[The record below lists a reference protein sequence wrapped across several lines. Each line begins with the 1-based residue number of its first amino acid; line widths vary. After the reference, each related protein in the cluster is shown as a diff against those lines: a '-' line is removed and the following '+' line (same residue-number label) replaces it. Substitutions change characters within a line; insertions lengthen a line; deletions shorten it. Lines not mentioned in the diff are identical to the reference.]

1 MNKPK
6 KERMETCLVT
16 GGAGFIGSHL
26 CEKLLNSGYRV
37 LCMDN
42 FITGRKENIQPLFSN
57 PHFQFLY
64 HDVIKPTDLKEGVHY
79 IFHFASPAS
88 PVHYQWYPLETALVN
103 STGTKNLLDVT
114 LGGPTKFLLASTSEV
129 YGDPLVHPQKENY
142 WGNVNTVGPRSCYDE
157 SKRLAETL
165 TTIYHQ
171 EFGCDVTIVR
181 IFNTYGPRMKKD
193 DGRVV
198 SNFIC
203 QAIQNLPLTV
213 YGDGKQT
220 RSLCYIDDLI
230 EGIIKVMFSKT
241 TSGEVFNLGNPHEVT
256 IGELATLIKQFTHSK
271 SEITYYPLPQ
281 DDPKQRNP
289 DIQKI
294 QKRLSWSPKVSLE
307 KGLTQTIQWF
317 QENQRV
323 N

>member
-1 MNKPK
+1 
-6 KERMETCLVT
+6 METCLVT

-26 CEKLLNSGYRV
+26 CEKLLGKGYHV

-57 PHFQFLY
+57 PHFKFLH
-64 HDVIKPTDLKEGVHY
+64 HDVIQSIELKEEVHY

-129 YGDPLVHPQKENY
+129 YGDPLVHPQKESY

-171 EFGCDVTIVR
+171 EFGCDVAIVR

-203 QAIQNLPLTV
+203 QAIRNLPLTV

-220 RSLCYIDDLI
+220 RSLCYVDDLI
-230 EGIIKVMFSKT
+230 EGITHVMFSKT

-256 IGELATLIKQFTHSK
+256 IGELAIVIKGLTRSK
-271 SEITYYPLPQ
+271 SEISYHPLPQ

-294 QKRLSWSPKVSLE
+294 GDQLGWAPKISLE
-307 KGLTQTIQWF
+307 KGLSQTIDWF
-317 QENQRV
+317 QKNQGKS
-323 N
+323 

>member
-1 MNKPK
+1 
-6 KERMETCLVT
+6 
-16 GGAGFIGSHL
+16 
-26 CEKLLNSGYRV
+26 
-37 LCMDN
+37 MDN

-57 PHFQFLY
+57 PHFKFLH
-64 HDVIKPTDLKEGVHY
+64 HDVIQSIELKEEVHY

-114 LGGPTKFLLASTSEV
+114 LGGPTKFVLASTSEV
-129 YGDPLVHPQKENY
+129 YGDPLVHPQKESY

-171 EFGCDVTIVR
+171 EFGCDVAIVR

-203 QAIQNLPLTV
+203 QAIRNLPLTV

-220 RSLCYIDDLI
+220 RSLCYVDDLI
-230 EGIIKVMFSKT
+230 EGITHVMFSKT

-256 IGELATLIKQFTHSK
+256 IGELAIVIKGLTRSK
-271 SEITYYPLPQ
+271 SEISYHPLPQ

-294 QKRLSWSPKVSLE
+294 GDQLGWAPKISLE
-307 KGLTQTIQWF
+307 KGLSQTIDWF
-317 QENQRV
+317 QKNQGKS
-323 N
+323 

>member
-1 MNKPK
+1 
-6 KERMETCLVT
+6 
-16 GGAGFIGSHL
+16 
-26 CEKLLNSGYRV
+26 
-37 LCMDN
+37 
-42 FITGRKENIQPLFSN
+42 
-57 PHFQFLY
+57 
-64 HDVIKPTDLKEGVHY
+64 
-79 IFHFASPAS
+79 
-88 PVHYQWYPLETALVN
+88 VHYQWYPLETALVN

-129 YGDPLVHPQKENY
+129 YGDPLVHPQKESY

-171 EFGCDVTIVR
+171 EFGCDVAIVR

-203 QAIQNLPLTV
+203 QAIRNLPLTV

-220 RSLCYIDDLI
+220 RSLCYVDDLI
-230 EGIIKVMFSKT
+230 EGITHVMFSKT

-256 IGELATLIKQFTHSK
+256 IGELAIVIKGLTRSK
-271 SEITYYPLPQ
+271 SEISYHPLPQ

-294 QKRLSWSPKVSLE
+294 GDQLGWAPKISLE
-307 KGLTQTIQWF
+307 KGLSQTIDWF
-317 QENQRV
+317 QKNQGKS
-323 N
+323 